1 MTTTTATMQKTDAE
15 IQHDVL
21 RELKWDTKVE
31 ETDVGVEVDDGV
43 VTLTGT
49 VSSWGKRQ
57 AAVDA
62 AHRVRGVL
70 DVAND
75 ITIRLPGTP
84 GRTDTELAQAVRHA
98 LEWNVF
104 VPASRI
110 RSTVADGVVRLEGV
124 VDTWIQR
131 DDAEE
136 AVRYLAGVR
145 GLANVIEVQP
155 PDVEP
160 AKVRKAIEDA
170 LDRQAQRDSQRVSLL
185 IHDGHVKLLG
195 TVRTWAARQ
204 AVLGAAKGTP
214 GVRSV
219 EDQLRIDPSV

>member
-1 MTTTTATMQKTDAE
+1 
-15 IQHDVL
+15 
-21 RELKWDTKVE
+21 VE
-31 ETDVGVEVDDGV
+31 ETDVGVEVDEGV

-62 AHRVRGVL
+62 AHRVLGVL

-75 ITIRLPGTP
+75 ITIRMPGDP
-84 GRTDTELAQAVRHA
+84 GRTDTELAHAVRHA
-98 LEWNVF
+98 LDWNVF
-104 VPASRI
+104 VPANRI
-110 RSTVADGVVRLEGV
+110 RSTVSAGVVRLEGV
-124 VDTWIQR
+124 VETWGQR
-131 DDAEE
+131 EDAEE

-155 PDVEP
+155 ADIEP

-170 LDRQAQRDSQRVSLL
+170 LERQAQRESQRVSLL
-185 IHDGHVKLLG
+185 IHDGHVKLIG
-195 TVRTWAARQ
+195 TVRSWAARA

-219 EDQLRIDPSV
+219 DDQLRIDPSV